1 MNIVQV
7 NGPDQAKRDD
17 DEGLLLSVIII
28 SFNTCDLT
36 LGAIASVM
44 GQTGGNAEV
53 IVVDNASI
61 DDSARRIAMQFPQVT
76 LLALPHNIGF
86 ARANNLAAEKARGRY
101 LLLLNPDTLAQPGAI
116 AALLDF
122 AHRRPDARI
131 WGGRTLSADGRLDPR
146 SCARRPSLWSVF
158 AVSLGLAR
166 LFPSSPVC
174 NPEAIPGWPRDDER
188 EVDIVTGCF
197 LMIGR
202 EDWQRLGGFDPAYF
216 IYGEE
221 VDLCLRAQALGAR
234 PAICPYATILHFAGA
249 SQPAGASMAQVL
261 AGRIR
266 YCRSHLPPGQRR
278 LSTWFIRAGVLLR
291 LALYLAVP
299 GRSAG
304 RQRLQHVF
312 RLRRFWWD
320 GYPDHDLA
328 GSAPA
333 GAVVLQ
339 DTGP

>member
-1 MNIVQV
+1 VNIVQV
-7 NGPDQAKRDD
+7 NGPDQAKKDY

-76 LLALPHNIGF
+76 LLALQQNIGF

-146 SCARRPSLWSVF
+146 SCARRPTLWSVF

-166 LFPSSPVC
+166 LFPTSPVC

-188 EVDIVTGCF
+188 EVDIVIGCL

-202 EDWQRLGGFDPAYF
+202 EDWQRLTGFDPAYF
-216 IYGEE
+216 MYGEE
-221 VDLCLRAQALGAR
+221 VDLCLRAKSLGAR
-234 PAICPYATILHFAGA
+234 PAICPHATIFHFAGA
-249 SQPAGASMAQVL
+249 SQPAGASTAQIL

-266 YCRSHLPPGQRR
+266 YCRRHLRPGQRR
-278 LSTWFIRAGVLLR
+278 LSTWIIRAGVLLR

-304 RQRLQHVF
+304 RQRLHEVF

-320 GYPDHDLA
+320 GYPDHDL
-328 GSAPA
+328 PA
-333 GAVVLQ
+333 SVRTGAVVPQ
-339 DTGP
+339 DPGP